1 MIMSVKANE
10 VYETISGRR
19 FVVVGVAYD
28 QQTKQK
34 VVIFHRQRRRD
45 EWFTIPLNRW
55 NQSQLRYVGNLVI
68 K

>member
-1 MIMSVKANE
+1 MSVKASE
-10 VYETISGRR
+10 VYETTSGRR
-19 FVVVGVAYD
+19 YVVVGEAYD

-34 VVIFHRQRRRD
+34 VVVFYRQRRRD